1 MREMAG
7 HTAGRIFLAV
17 LALSV
22 VFMMVLVGMGYME
35 TAPGAAPF
43 LLFGWMT
50 MPLAVGMGFVIVW
63 LIAYMIYFFK
73 FWPYR

>member
-1 MREMAG
+1 MLEMTG
-7 HTAGRIFLAV
+7 HTPGKIFLAV

-22 VFMMVLVGMGYME
+22 VLMMVFVGMGYME
-35 TAPGAAPF
+35 ADPGEDPV

-50 MPLAVGMGFVIVW
+50 MPLVAGVVFVLIW
-63 LIAYMIYFFK
+63 LAAYLVYFFK